1 MCGWLQ
7 PSIPVMK
14 AMRKLL
20 LFSLLS
26 LAFGLVCHAAT
37 IVVGVNQDLQ
47 SAIDGAASGDVI
59 VLSYPGDYEGHL
71 SITGKSLRFTPA
83 QPGQTSIL
91 GDVSVSNLPTGGR
104 VAFTNLTLKGNLEVN
119 ASSLHLIKCTV
130 THPVTVHS
138 KLDATG
144 NDAKLVVLQSDLR
157 EDLVS
162 KAARSWIGYSTLK
175 QTYFENKVEIVG
187 NIFDGRDEGVI
198 GIDLN
203 GTLTDASIHNNQ
215 IYDFSVNGAYPITE
229 KAIGI
234 RVGGGAKAD
243 IRNNLI
249 KNNRDRNS
257 NSTEHFSALGVY
269 VKSTSGTRIVANLFH
284 NNYVSSGV
292 NDTSSAAVWASP
304 QSTVVAYNAMSDSG
318 GKVKGGV
325 SNLDPVYNTDRDEQH
340 FLTNPAGLVSGT
352 ASQDKGLPDP
362 QFNDHDGS
370 RNDIGPNGGRNY
382 LPNGRS
388 TDKPIPIFFS
398 VAPLAVPVGGVITI
412 ESTGATVK

>member
-1 MCGWLQ
+1 
-7 PSIPVMK
+7 MK
-14 AMRKLL
+14 TIRRPLRLKPLALGL
-20 LFSLLS
+20 LFSLLPS
-26 LAFGLVCHAAT
+26 TFGLVCHAAT
-37 IVVGVNQDLQ
+37 IVVGVNQGLQ

-59 VLSYPGDYEGHL
+59 VLSYPGDYAGHL

-187 NIFDGRDEGVI
+187 NIFDGREEGVI

-215 IYDFSVNGAYPITE
+215 IYDFSLNGAQTITE

-249 KNNRDRNS
+249 KNNRDLNKNS
-257 NSTEHFSALGVY
+257 DEHFSALGVY

-284 NNYVSSGV
+284 NNYFVGG

-304 QSTVVAYNAMSDSG
+304 QSAVVAYNAMSHG

-340 FLTNPAGLVSGT
+340 FLTNPAGFVSGT

-398 VAPLAVPVGGVITI
+398 VSPLAVPVGGVITI
-412 ESTGATVK
+412 ESTGAAVK